1 VKRSAAFVCLG
12 ASVVLGVA
20 GFLAFAHLAP
30 LVLLESAASSAL
42 RKAGSNLDREELK
55 VPVSAGVVQHQ
66 VQGLLESPKQEA
78 QEAQPCP
85 SSMNLIHPY
94 MQ

>member
-1 VKRSAAFVCLG
+1 VLVGCLG
-12 ASVVLGVA
+12 VSLVLGVG

-42 RKAGSNLDREELK
+42 QKAKSNLDHEELK
-55 VPVSAGVVQHQ
+55 VPMSAGVVQRQ
-66 VQGLLESPKQEA
+66 VQDLLESPKQEA

-85 SSMNLIHPY
+85 PSMNLIHPY